1 MILEVKPQVRLSA
14 AVGASP
20 GEAKSRH
27 FQDSRRW
34 IADRLLDAEGVAV
47 LPCDGFGPSGVGY
60 LRLSLSAS
68 LDVPEDACDRI
79 ERFLGGLNR

>member
-1 MILEVKPQVRLSA
+1 MFLMIDVR
-14 AVGASP
+14 
-20 GEAKSRH
+20 
-27 FQDSRRW
+27 DSGLGS
-34 IADRLLDAEGVAV
+34 IEFADRLLDAEGVAV

-68 LDVPEDACDRI
+68 LDVLERACDRI